1 MISAINISK
10 RYGKKEI
17 LKNVSI
23 EAKPGQIV
31 SIIGKNGCGK
41 TTLLEILAGVSKAD
55 TGEISVFNK
64 TAYKDKH
71 VFDKYIGF
79 IPQDNPLLSD
89 LTVKDNIR
97 FWTSGIKNADLSL
110 LEKYD
115 LKNIMNYKVN
125 ELSGGMRRRLA
136 IVCAMIRKHPI
147 LILDEP
153 TSSLDMYY
161 QNTIWNSLV
170 EFKNSNGIVLLSTHN
185 INEIQNSDVCYLFDD
200 KRIIRYNKQDI
211 DLNTINKIIT
221 NNSILKKE
229 G

>member
-64 TAYKDKH
+64 MAYKDKH

-79 IPQDNPLLSD
+79 IPQDNPLLYD

-115 LKNIMNYKVN
+115 LNNIMNYKVN

-136 IVCAMIRKHPI
+136 IVCAMIRKHPV

-153 TSSLDMYY
+153 TSSLDLYY

-185 INEIQNSDVCYLFDD
+185 INEILNSDVCYLFDD
-200 KRIIRYNKQDI
+200 KRIIRYNKKDI
-211 DLNTINKIIT
+211 DLKTINKIIAE
-221 NNSILKKE
+221 NSIMKKE

>member
-64 TAYKDKH
+64 MAYKDKH

-79 IPQDNPLLSD
+79 IPQDNPLLYD

-115 LKNIMNYKVN
+115 LNNIMNYKVN

-136 IVCAMIRKHPI
+136 IVCAMIRKHPV

-153 TSSLDMYY
+153 TSSLDLYY

-185 INEIQNSDVCYLFDD
+185 INEILNSDVCYLFDD

-211 DLNTINKIIT
+211 DLKTINKIIAE
-221 NNSILKKE
+221 NSIMKKE

>member
-64 TAYKDKH
+64 MAYKDKH

-79 IPQDNPLLSD
+79 IPQDNPLLYD

-110 LEKYD
+110 LDKYD
-115 LKNIMNYKVN
+115 LNNIMNYKVN

-136 IVCAMIRKHPI
+136 IVCAMIRKHPV

-153 TSSLDMYY
+153 TSSLDLYY

-211 DLNTINKIIT
+211 DLKTINKIIAE
-221 NNSILKKE
+221 NSIMKKE

>member
-64 TAYKDKH
+64 MAYKDKH

-79 IPQDNPLLSD
+79 IPQDNPLLYD

-115 LKNIMNYKVN
+115 LNNIMNYKVN

-136 IVCAMIRKHPI
+136 IVCAMIRKHPV

-185 INEIQNSDVCYLFDD
+185 INEILNSDVCYLFDD

-211 DLNTINKIIT
+211 DLKTINKIIAE
-221 NNSILKKE
+221 NSIMKKE

>member
-64 TAYKDKH
+64 MAYKDKH

-97 FWTSGIKNADLSL
+97 FWTSGIKNVDLSL

-153 TSSLDMYY
+153 TTSLDMYY

-170 EFKNSNGIVLLSTHN
+170 EFKNNNGIVLISTHN